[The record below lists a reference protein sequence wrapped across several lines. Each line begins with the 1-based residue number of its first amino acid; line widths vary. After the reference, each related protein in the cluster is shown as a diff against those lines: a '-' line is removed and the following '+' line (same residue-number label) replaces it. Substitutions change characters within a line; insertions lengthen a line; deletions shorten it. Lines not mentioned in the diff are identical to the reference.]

1 MNNEIFNNLFVLE
14 LANNHWGSADRG
26 LEIIKAFATVT
37 HHHHVKASIKLQF
50 RHVDTFIHQNYRDL
64 KGSRYITKTM
74 ATRMNEE
81 GVRTLVKEVKGQ
93 GLVPMATPFDE
104 RSVALCE
111 ELSIGIIKI
120 ASSDINDWPLIHA
133 IARTNK
139 PVIISTGGAS
149 LSDIQACVHYFD
161 ERDIPIA
168 INHCVSQYP
177 TAPEH
182 MNLAQI
188 GWLKSLFPDHVIGF
202 STHEAN
208 DRLDESIM
216 MAYAYG
222 ARTFERHIDIP
233 NPEKGVSPYCSL
245 PEDVERWIKGY
256 QRAVALAGSYSSE
269 RRPIPEKEVVYLD
282 ELVRGVYAKKD
293 LPEGKRLT
301 MDDVYFAIPLQKG
314 QLSVREFNETEITT
328 DTISADEPI
337 KINRVQS
344 DYFDSN
350 KIRIIEQRGL
360 L

>member
-1 MNNEIFNNLFVLE
+1 MNNNIFNNLFVLE
-14 LANNHWGSADRG
+14 LANNHWGSVERG
-26 LEIIKAFATVT
+26 CEIIDAFASVIKRSR
-37 HHHHVKASIKLQF
+37 VRASVKLQF
-50 RHVDTFIHQNYRDL
+50 RHVDTFIHKDYREV

-74 ATRMNEE
+74 ATRMSEE
-81 GVRTLVKEVKGQ
+81 GMRTMVDAVKGR

-104 RSVALCE
+104 HSVSLCE
-111 ELSIGIIKI
+111 ELGIEIIKI

-133 IARTNK
+133 IAQTSR

-149 LSDIQACVHYFD
+149 LSDIRACVHYFD
-161 ERDIPIA
+161 ERNIPIA

-177 TAPEH
+177 TAPEN

-188 GWLKSLFPDHVIGF
+188 GWLKSLFPDHIIGF

-222 ARTFERHIDIP
+222 ARTFERHVDIP

-256 QRAVALAGSYSSE
+256 QRAVALAGEYSSE
-269 RRPIPEKEVVYLD
+269 RRSIPEKEVIYLD
-282 ELVRGVYAKKD
+282 ELVRGVYAKKE
-293 LPEGKRLT
+293 LSEGKELT

-314 QLSVREFNETEITT
+314 QISVREFKGGEIVTG
-328 DTISADEPI
+328 TISADEPI
-337 KINRVQS
+337 KVSKMR
-344 DYFDSN
+344 SN
-350 KIRIIEQRGL
+350 YLDMEKIRAIEQRGL

>member
-1 MNNEIFNNLFVLE
+1 MNNDIFNNLFVLE
-14 LANNHWGSADRG
+14 LANNHWGRVERG
-26 LEIIKAFATVT
+26 CEIINAFASVIKRN
-37 HHHHVKASIKLQF
+37 HVRASVKLQF
-50 RHVDTFIHQNYRDL
+50 RHVDTFIHKDYREIE
-64 KGSRYITKTM
+64 GSRYITKTM
-74 ATRMNEE
+74 ATRMSEE
-81 GVRTLVKEVKGQ
+81 GIRSMVDAVKGW

-104 RSVALCE
+104 RSVSLCE
-111 ELSIGIIKI
+111 ELGIEIIKI

-133 IARTNK
+133 IAQTSK
-139 PVIISTGGAS
+139 PVIVSTGGAS

-161 ERDIPIA
+161 ERNIPIA

-177 TAPEH
+177 TAPEN

-202 STHEAN
+202 STHETN

-222 ARTFERHIDIP
+222 ARTFERHVDIP
-233 NPEKGVSPYCSL
+233 NPEKGVSPYCAL

-256 QRAVALAGSYSSE
+256 SRAVALAGEYSSG
-269 RRPIPEKEVVYLD
+269 RRSIPEKEVIYLD
-282 ELVRGVYAKKD
+282 ELVRGVYAKND

-314 QLSVREFNETEITT
+314 QLSVREFNETEMSTAI
-328 DTISADEPI
+328 ISADTPI
-337 KINRVQS
+337 SINNVRA
-344 DYFDSN
+344 DYLPEEKQKFILN
-350 KIRIIEQRGL
+350 RGL